1 MNDKQNTENLNHQF
15 CIDRKNKLE
24 SDIQSLSTITTQLL
38 HGYQIIRKYDRT
50 VTIFGSAR
58 VQEGSHYYNLA
69 IETGK
74 RLAECGFTIVTGGG
88 NGIMGAANLGAKK
101 AGGNS
106 IGFNISLP
114 HEQKV
119 NDYITESY
127 QFEHFAPRKIAMTI
141 CASAYVYFPGGFG
154 TLDELAEVITLVQ
167 TGKTLKA
174 PIILVGSSYWQPLIE
189 FFRSRLLESA
199 FIKEEDL
206 NIFEIVD
213 SVDDIISTITG
224 EGSYCVHKQ

>member
-1 MNDKQNTENLNHQF
+1 
-15 CIDRKNKLE
+15 
-24 SDIQSLSTITTQLL
+24 
-38 HGYQIIRKYDRT
+38 
-50 VTIFGSAR
+50 
-58 VQEGSHYYNLA
+58 
-69 IETGK
+69 
-74 RLAECGFTIVTGGG
+74 
-88 NGIMGAANLGAKK
+88 
-101 AGGNS
+101 
-106 IGFNISLP
+106 
-114 HEQKV
+114 
-119 NDYITESY
+119 
-127 QFEHFAPRKIAMTI
+127 MTI

-154 TLDELAEVITLVQ
+154 TLDVLAEVITLVQ

-213 SVDDIISTITG
+213 SVDDIINTITG